1 MEKFFKKNLEMII
14 RIIIFCI
21 GLYIIYNSVFWG
33 REDAV
38 KYISGSNWTDGA
50 QFNVLVDKS
59 ILKYMILG
67 VLVALLSK
75 TKISKSTK

>member
-1 MEKFFKKNLEMII
+1 MGKFLKENIETII

-21 GLYIIYNSVFWG
+21 GLYIIYNSIIWG

-38 KYISGSNWTDGA
+38 NYISGSNWTDGA

-67 VLVALLSK
+67 VLVALISI
-75 TKISKSTK
+75 TKRFKSAK

>member
-1 MEKFFKKNLEMII
+1 MEKFLKGNLETII

-21 GLYIIYNSVFWG
+21 GLYIIYNSVLWG

-38 KYISGSNWTDGA
+38 KYISGSNWTDGT

-67 VLVALLSK
+67 VLVALISI
-75 TKISKSTK
+75 TKRFKSAK